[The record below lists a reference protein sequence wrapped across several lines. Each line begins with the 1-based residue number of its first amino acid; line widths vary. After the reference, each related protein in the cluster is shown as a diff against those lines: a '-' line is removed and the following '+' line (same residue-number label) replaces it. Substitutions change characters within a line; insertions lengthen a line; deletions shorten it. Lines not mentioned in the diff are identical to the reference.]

1 MTEKKEQVAVHGLA
15 CADILTP
22 KAGIDLKKWS
32 IVACDQYTSEPEY
45 WSRVA
50 NTVGDAPSTLHMIY
64 QIGRAHV

>member
-32 IVACDQYTSEPEY
+32 IVACAQYTSEPE
-45 WSRVA
+45 
-50 NTVGDAPSTLHMIY
+50 
-64 QIGRAHV
+64 